1 MLSGCLCLVNITEVK
16 EIKCKNKGS
25 KHILTKDIEESGQPH
40 PNEKKPNLN
49 SARQSHSN
57 RLSPKLLLKSL
68 GPGLITGASDDD
80 PSGIATFSQAGAR
93 FGFGMLWL
101 VVFQYPLMTAIQ
113 EMCARIGL
121 ITGSGLAATI
131 KKKYSR
137 KVVFPLIGLLF
148 IANTI
153 NIGADIGAMSA
164 SVRLIF
170 PHIPLI
176 VATIS
181 FAAFIILAQILIP
194 YKKYVKILKYLTLSL
209 LAYVITAIIVG
220 GNWNQILVAS
230 VLPHVEFTSQYAV
243 MFVAIFGTSISP
255 YLFFWQAS
263 EEAEEDVE
271 RHKIKEIISDR
282 NSSHNEPKVAE
293 NEVKLMRADIATG
306 IGFSHFIM
314 WAIMLTTAG
323 SLYENGVTDIES
335 ADQAAKAL
343 EPLVKS
349 FPNAGQIS
357 EVIFA
362 LGIIGTGLLA
372 VPVLAGSAGYALADG
387 FGWKEGLGKK
397 FKDARAFY
405 LVIALSVLTGLFI
418 NFIGIDPIQALI
430 YAAVINGVVA
440 VPILIALMKI
450 ANDKEILRNR
460 TNGRLSNVLG
470 LITVLIMGAGVV
482 IMFVTWGI

>member
-1 MLSGCLCLVNITEVK
+1 MVKKILVEDITRDHELN
-16 EIKCKNKGS
+16 KNK
-25 KHILTKDIEESGQPH
+25 
-40 PNEKKPNLN
+40 NNKKV
-49 SARQSHSN
+49 SFRHS
-57 RLSPKLLLKSL
+57 LSIKPCSLSVKLKQLLKSL
-68 GPGLITGASDDD
+68 GPGVITGASDDD
-80 PSGIATFSQAGAR
+80 PSGIATFSQAGAK

-101 VVFQYPLMTAIQ
+101 VLFQYPLMTVIQ

-121 ITGSGLAATI
+121 VTAGGLAAVV
-131 KKKYSR
+131 KKKYSK
-137 KVVFPLIGLLF
+137 KVVFPIAGLLF

-170 PHIPLI
+170 PQIPIIL
-176 VATIS
+176 ATIS
-181 FAAFIILAQILIP
+181 FATFIITAEILVP

-209 LAYVITAIIVG
+209 FAYVITAIIVG
-220 GNWNQILVAS
+220 GNWNQIIVATI
-230 VLPHVEFTSQYAV
+230 VPHIEFTPEFAM

-263 EEAEEDVE
+263 EEAEEDVAK
-271 RHKIKEIISDR
+271 HKIKEISSSDKGNIPNISQ
-282 NSSHNEPKVAE
+282 K
-293 NEVKLMRADIATG
+293 EVKTMRSDIAVG
-306 IGFSHFIM
+306 IALSHFIM
-314 WAIMLTTAG
+314 WTIILTTAG
-323 SLYENGVTDIES
+323 SLYANGITDIQTAE
-335 ADQAAKAL
+335 QAAKAL

-405 LVIALSVLTGLFI
+405 LVIAVSVLTGLFI
-418 NFIGIDPIQALI
+418 NFIGIDPVQALI

-440 VPILIALMKI
+440 VPILIALIKI
-450 ANDKEILRNR
+450 ANDREILHNR
-460 TNGRLSNVLG
+460 TNGKLSNILG
-470 LITVLIMGAGVV
+470 LITVLIMGVGVV

>member
-1 MLSGCLCLVNITEVK
+1 LKSDKTSTKSRKLNIRRYSH
-16 EIKCKNKGS
+16 NKS
-25 KHILTKDIEESGQPH
+25 S
-40 PNEKKPNLN
+40 
-49 SARQSHSN
+49 
-57 RLSPKLLLKSL
+57 RLSPKLFLKSL

-101 VVFQYPLMTAIQ
+101 VLFQYPLMTAIQ

-121 ITGSGLAATI
+121 ITGSGLAAVI

-137 KVVFPLIGLLF
+137 NVVFPLVGLLF
-148 IANTI
+148 IANII

-170 PHIPLI
+170 PHVPFIA
-176 VATIS
+176 ATIT
-181 FAAFIILAQILIP
+181 FAAFILLAQILIP

-209 LAYVITAIIVG
+209 FAYVITAIIVG
-220 GNWNQILVAS
+220 GSWNEILIAS
-230 VLPHVEFTSQYAV
+230 MLPHIEFTPQYAM

-271 RHKIKEIISDR
+271 KHKIKEIVNDK
-282 NSSHNEPKVAE
+282 SSQSKPKVTE
-293 NEVKLMRADIATG
+293 KEVKLMRVDIAIG
-306 IGFSHFIM
+306 IAFSHFIM

-323 SLYENGVTDIES
+323 SLYDNGATDIQS

-349 FPNAGQIS
+349 FPYAGQIS
-357 EVIFA
+357 KAIFA

-397 FKDARAFY
+397 FKDARSFY
-405 LVIALSVLTGLFI
+405 LVIAIATLAGLAI
-418 NFIGIDPIQALI
+418 NIISIDPIQALV

-450 ANDKEILRNR
+450 ANDKKILQAR
-460 TNGRLSNVLG
+460 TNGKISNLLG
-470 LITVLIMGAGVV
+470 LTTILIMGAAVV
-482 IMFVTWGI
+482 IMFVTARI